1 MSAMRWNGWGDPEQ
15 ATVLPDA
22 VGELLTQV
30 LGVSADRTPAPVDA
44 GRVALPP
51 ATLPAGFTDRLA
63 AAIGPDQVGSSPAD
77 RLGHTR
83 GKSTV
88 DLLRMRRGD
97 AADAPDAVARPASH
111 DEVLAVL
118 DLCSTDHVAV
128 VPFGG
133 GTSVV
138 GGLAPAREG
147 FAGVLALDLARL
159 VGPTT
164 VDTVSRTAVLAAGL
178 TGPAAEARLAEHG
191 FTLGHYPQSFEYG
204 TIGGFAATRSS
215 GQYSLG
221 YGRFDELVMALR
233 VATPRGTVDTGR
245 APRSAA
251 GPDLRQLFLGSE
263 GTLGVITS
271 VTAQVRPVPEQRL
284 REAWQFETFTD
295 GLAALRALVQDG
307 PRPTMAR
314 LSDETETF
322 VNATLEGRPAM
333 GCQVMVAFEDAAAV
347 RDADGVR
354 AVLRAGGGQPMEES
368 SAQDW
373 ARSRFRAPYLRD
385 ALLDA
390 GALVETLETATFWSG
405 VPALHE
411 AVRDC
416 LTRELANLGTS
427 PIVTCHVSHLYPAGA
442 ALYFTVVCAQADDPV
457 AQWTRAKAAV
467 TKVILTTGGTVTH
480 HHGVGRDHAA
490 GLAEEIGGLARGAL
504 RAVKAHLDP
513 AGILNPGVL
522 LG

>member
-1 MSAMRWNGWGDPEQ
+1 
-15 ATVLPDA
+15 
-22 VGELLTQV
+22 
-30 LGVSADRTPAPVDA
+30 VS
-44 GRVALPP
+44 
-51 ATLPAGFTDRLA
+51 
-63 AAIGPDQVGSSPAD
+63 
-77 RLGHTR
+77 
-83 GKSTV
+83 
-88 DLLRMRRGD
+88 
-97 AADAPDAVARPASH
+97 
-111 DEVLAVL
+111 
-118 DLCSTDHVAV
+118 
-128 VPFGG
+128 
-133 GTSVV
+133 
-138 GGLAPAREG
+138 
-147 FAGVLALDLARL
+147 
-159 VGPTT
+159 
-164 VDTVSRTAVLAAGL
+164 
-178 TGPAAEARLAEHG
+178 
-191 FTLGHYPQSFEYG
+191 
-204 TIGGFAATRSS
+204 
-215 GQYSLG
+215 
-221 YGRFDELVMALR
+221 
-233 VATPRGTVDTGR
+233 
-245 APRSAA
+245 
-251 GPDLRQLFLGSE
+251 
-263 GTLGVITS
+263 
-271 VTAQVRPVPEQRL
+271 
-284 REAWQFETFTD
+284 
-295 GLAALRALVQDG
+295 
-307 PRPTMAR
+307 
-314 LSDETETF
+314 
-322 VNATLEGRPAM
+322 
-333 GCQVMVAFEDAAAV
+333 FEDAAAV

-354 AVLRAGGGQPMEES
+354 AVLRAARGQLMEES

-467 TKVILTTGGTVTH
+467 TKVILSGGGTVTH